1 MSGMHFL
8 IGCRTD
14 NFTILASDKAA
25 FAYGAVSVSKED
37 NKNVKLGEKL
47 YMSVIG
53 EAGDVNNFS
62 DWAQR
67 NLSLYKMRN
76 TYELSPYATHF
87 WLRKSIAEALRSENY
102 WRVDVLLGGYDDKES
117 KSWLSS
123 IDYLGNG
130 IEQQNYLFR
139 GFTGRFCYAIM
150 DTLYRPDMTLEE
162 AMDAVK
168 QCIQESKKRF
178 VANLPSFNVL
188 VIDKEGAH
196 HVEDIHV

>member
-8 IGCRTD
+8 IGCRTE
-14 NFTILASDKAA
+14 NFVILASDKAA
-25 FAYGAVSVSKED
+25 FAYGAVSVSKDD

-47 YMSVIG
+47 YMSCIG

-102 WRVDVLLGGYDDKES
+102 WPQLIIWEMEL
-117 KSWLSS
+117 
-123 IDYLGNG
+123 N
-130 IEQQNYLFR
+130 QQNYLFR

-178 VANLPSFNVL
+178 VANLPSFNVI

-196 HVEDIHV
+196 HCEDIRV